1 MVHGKFV
8 PSVINGQHSDGRQ
21 SWNTHQHLQARRS
34 WSVHLG
40 RVEWPGLAWIRSRHQ
55 GGGTCASTVYGQYRE
70 TAGLS
75 CFVASPRDPFLHKAP
90 RPCPTTPVENQPLK
104 WHDPTPSRSRIR
116 NLSRFTF
123 RPSCAPPSIYRVWS
137 WIMCPDEARKL
148 RKPRRNQVVWSN
160 LWGAEFG
167 CTGRILVAKDTRWVW
182 QSSSF
187 FLRRPSLSRELTTVR
202 WDEKFRVFRDFTS
215 FFSIIFE
222 IFVETFLRFDLSSWS
237 LDLSIVSFSPN
248 QLEIS
253 SNHENHLF
261 GKEYL
266 AW

>member
-1 MVHGKFV
+1 MVHVKFV

-90 RPCPTTPVENQPLK
+90 RPYPTTPVENQPLK

-187 FLRRPSLSRELTTVR
+187 FCADLRSRESWRPSAGTKSLEYFEIYLVLLDNFWNIR
-202 WDEKFRVFRDFTS
+202 WDTLEIWSLKLKFGSLDRFLFSESIRDF
-215 FFSIIFE
+215 F
-222 IFVETFLRFDLSSWS
+222 
-237 LDLSIVSFSPN
+237 
-248 QLEIS
+248 
-253 SNHENHLF
+253 
-261 GKEYL
+261 
-266 AW
+266 